1 MLLVFTLEF
10 IEYDSS
16 EVTGVLIPCA
26 ADSGVDTEVFILV
39 DVYSVVWWRPWYYI
53 YKAFYW

>member
-39 DVYSVVWWRPWYYI
+39 DVYSVVW
-53 YKAFYW
+53 

>member
-1 MLLVFTLEF
+1 MFLVFNLEF

-16 EVTGVLIPCA
+16 EVTGMLISCA

-39 DVYSVVWWRPWYYI
+39 DVYSVMW
-53 YKAFYW
+53 